1 MIVMLTMMTMMV
13 MMMMS
18 MVAIVTCRPLTRYS
32 LLIKPTLPCIP
43 IGPHITAAAQNLL
56 NYQAMQIATN
66 PLEVRGGAEIAV
78 KKNPRT

>member
-66 PLEVRGGAEIAV
+66 PYRS
-78 KKNPRT
+78 

>member
-66 PLEVRGGAEIAV
+66 PLEVRGWAEIV
-78 KKNPRT
+78 I

>member
-13 MMMMS
+13 MMMI
-18 MVAIVTCRPLTRYS
+18 MVAIVSCRPLTRYS

-66 PLEVRGGAEIAV
+66 PYRS
-78 KKNPRT
+78 

>member
-1 MIVMLTMMTMMV
+1 MIVMLTMMT
-13 MMMMS
+13 MMS

-66 PLEVRGGAEIAV
+66 PYRS
-78 KKNPRT
+78 